1 VKVPQMIAAEFRRLF
16 STRMSVIAL
25 IALVA
30 VPVLYGGL
38 YLWANQDPYAKLPEV
53 PVALVVDDEG
63 TAATSEAP
71 ARNVGD
77 EVADELIDGDD
88 FDWHRVSAEEA
99 AEGLAD
105 SSYDF
110 VITLPADFSDALA
123 SIQTDAPRQAE
134 IILET
139 SDANSYLAGTIGEQA
154 VKTIRTTVA
163 EQVGQEAASLLLD
176 SISTIR
182 GKIVEAADGAQQ
194 LADGTASAIDGAS
207 QLGDGASQLADG
219 TAALASGNRQ
229 LADGSATLSAGAQQ
243 VAGGSATLA
252 DGAQQV
258 ADGSAALATGAQQVA
273 DGNAQLAASA
283 DRVGSAVDEAAA
295 AVPEARTDI
304 AARLA
309 AAGVDQATI
318 DDVLARLDPIGEDIA
333 AGNARVQEV
342 VGQIDR
348 LAAGSAEVAS
358 GSAELAAGS
367 AEVASGSA
375 DLAAGSAQVASGSA
389 DLAAGA
395 ATAADGA
402 AAAASGAS
410 TLRDGIGTLG
420 DGLGE
425 LETGAQA
432 LESGLSDGASAI
444 PDSDQATRDAQ
455 AKTISDPVSLETDA
469 LTEAGNYG
477 AGLAPFFAAL
487 AGWIGI
493 YALFL
498 IVKPISRR
506 AVTALHSPIRVTLAG
521 WLTPGILGAVQMV
534 GLFTV
539 LAVTLGFP
547 MEHPLGTLGVMV
559 LASATYAAIILAL
572 NVWLGSVGQF
582 LGLVLMVLQLVTAG
596 GTFPWQTLPAPLAA
610 LHHVLPM
617 GYVVD
622 MMRQVMYGGDLGRAG
637 SDAIVLLVWL
647 AGALALAAIGVTR
660 MTHFRTLRDLQ
671 PSLIG

>member
-1 VKVPQMIAAEFRRLF
+1 MKIPQMIAAEFRRLF

-38 YLWANQDPYAKLPEV
+38 YLWANQDPYAKLNEV
-53 PVALVVDDEG
+53 PVALVVADEG
-63 TAATSEAP
+63 TAATDDAP

-77 EVADELIDGDD
+77 EVAEELIADGT
-88 FDWHRVSAEEA
+88 FDWHEVSAEQA
-99 AEGLAD
+99 ADGLAD
-105 SSYDF
+105 STYDF

-123 SIQTDAPRQAE
+123 SIQTDEPRQAE
-134 IILET
+134 IVLET

-163 EQVGQEAASLLLD
+163 EQVGREAASLLLD

-182 GKIVEAADGAQQ
+182 GKLVEAADGAQQ
-194 LADGTASAIDGAS
+194 LVDGTATAIDGAS
-207 QLGDGASQLADG
+207 QLGTGASQLADG
-219 TAALASGNRQ
+219 NAALATGTQQLAAGTRQ
-229 LADGSATLSAGAQQ
+229 LADGSAA
-243 VAGGSATLA
+243 LA
-252 DGAQQV
+252 D
-258 ADGSAALATGAQQVA
+258 GAQQVA

-283 DRVGSAVDEAAA
+283 DRVGTVVGDAAA
-295 AVPEARTDI
+295 AVPQARADI
-304 AARLA
+304 QARLA

-318 DDVLARLDPIGEDIA
+318 DEVLARLDPLADDIA
-333 AGNARVQEV
+333 AGNDRVQEV
-342 VGQIDR
+342 VGQIDQ
-348 LAAGSAEVAS
+348 LADGA
-358 GSAELAAGS
+358 
-367 AEVASGSA
+367 
-375 DLAAGSAQVASGSA
+375 AQVASGSA

-402 AAAASGAS
+402 DAAASGAAAAASGAA

-420 DGLGE
+420 DGLGQ
-425 LETGAQA
+425 LEDGGETLQ
-432 LESGLSDGASAI
+432 SGLADGAAQI

-455 AKTISDPVSLETDA
+455 AKTIADPVSLETDA

-521 WLTPGILGAVQMV
+521 WLTPGILGAVQMI

-547 MEHPLGTLGVMV
+547 MTHPLGTLGVMV

-622 MMRQVMYGGDLGRAG
+622 MMRQSMYGGDLGRAA
-637 SDAIVLLVWL
+637 SDAVVLLIWML
-647 AGALALAAIGVTR
+647 GALVLAAIGVTR